1 MKRKHLSQFNSL
13 IKKKKFFLI
22 EPFLK
27 TTTAETCKGEFVLV
41 HLAQANVTICICEKR
56 GNKNK
61 PAAAM
66 NGNGEHWRIQIFNK
80 RRILTLA
87 HFLSMAQ
94 NLFFNAKIDYSAIA
108 DEWAIAL
115 CSNPGAVRNS
125 VVNRGLPVQQYH
137 IDYRSRLN
145 QKKKKRSIS
154 YSFRCML
161 CLPPS
166 CYGRFWCEEKRKRRA
181 TVEDLH
187 KWKHRVETFFS

>member
-41 HLAQANVTICICEKR
+41 HLPQANVTICICEKR

-66 NGNGEHWRIQIFNK
+66 NGNGEHRRIQIFNK

-94 NLFFNAKIDYSAIA
+94 NLFFNAKIDYSAYSR
-108 DEWAIAL
+108 WV
-115 CSNPGAVRNS
+115 SNRIVFKS
-125 VVNRGLPVQQYH
+125 GLRTELRRKPRTPRATISYWL
-137 IDYRSRLN
+137 SFSTKPE
-145 QKKKKRSIS
+145 KKKKGPFPTHSVACFVFLHPATEDSGARRNASAALRSKICTNGS
-154 YSFRCML
+154 T
-161 CLPPS
+161 
-166 CYGRFWCEEKRKRRA
+166 G
-181 TVEDLH
+181 
-187 KWKHRVETFFS
+187 